1 MVISINGSITYSTV
15 IVNPNPYTE
24 LLCSLQ
30 GSVANVNEKV
40 TWNRVSVPD
49 VIAMR
54 IGTEDQVYNA
64 DYILI
69 SNQWRVS
76 LLNKLG
82 GF

>member
-1 MVISINGSITYSTV
+1 
-15 IVNPNPYTE
+15 
-24 LLCSLQ
+24 
-30 GSVANVNEKV
+30 VNEKV

-54 IGTEDQVYNA
+54 IGTEDQVYNI

-82 GF
+82 DF